1 MRKACVVVLTLLL
14 VAPLFGQQ
22 TGSSKI
28 KVVGCV
34 EAVNGQFQLIT
45 HDGNYV
51 LKGEHNTLFGYTGM
65 LVEVSGKLDAA
76 TKSQPEGVPVVLH
89 VTKLKKVAD
98 FCQ

>member
-1 MRKACVVVLTLLL
+1 MRKACLVLLMFMLAL
-14 VAPLFGQQ
+14 PSLGQQ
-22 TGSSKI
+22 ATSSKI

-45 HDGNYV
+45 RDGNFV
-51 LKGEHNTLFGYTGM
+51 LKGDHNTLFGYNGM
-65 LVEVSGKLDAA
+65 LVQVTGKLDAA
-76 TKSQPEGVPVVLH
+76 AKSQPEGVPVVLH